1 MRGNEKVIAHLNEA
15 LKEELT
21 AINQYFLH
29 AEMCHNWGYHRL
41 GGYIKK
47 QAIDEMKHA
56 EELMERLLFLDAL
69 PQMEYLPLNVGQS
82 VRAQIEAD
90 LKLELNAVTMYNNA
104 VRVSR
109 DAGDDASADLFRRLL
124 KDEEE
129 HVDWLE
135 AQMHQIK
142 EVGYERYLSM
152 QLEGP
157 KD

>member
-1 MRGNEKVIAHLNEA
+1 
-15 LKEELT
+15 
-21 AINQYFLH
+21 
-29 AEMCHNWGYHRL
+29 
-41 GGYIKK
+41 
-47 QAIDEMKHA
+47 MKHA

-69 PQMEYLPLNVGQS
+69 PQMEYLPLNVGQN

-90 LKLELNAVTMYNNA
+90 LKLEINAVSMYNNA
-104 VRVSR
+104 VKVSR

-135 AQMHQIK
+135 AQMHQIN
-142 EVGYERYLSM
+142 EIGYERYLAN
-152 QLEGP
+152 QVEGP